1 MAEWISRLAM
11 AGGRRIEQGYGTG
24 SWLVMNPATEFLAL
38 AEMSSCVVP
47 GRAEKKSLR
56 HSDRG
61 HQGLQPFLNDT
72 TLMERPSA
80 SIRISGDENHNRRV
94 KRATAKFWS
103 RWRRSCEF
111 RIRGSVGIGIS
122 LGSIAT
128 APSRAE
134 KP

>member
-61 HQGLQPFLNDT
+61 HSNWRLLAFDT
-72 TLMERPSA
+72 
-80 SIRISGDENHNRRV
+80 
-94 KRATAKFWS
+94 
-103 RWRRSCEF
+103 
-111 RIRGSVGIGIS
+111 
-122 LGSIAT
+122 
-128 APSRAE
+128 SRALLPGTMVRA
-134 KP
+134 KVCSLS